1 MGTSILLCSRSG
13 MRVTRPHSKCSGMQP
28 EQKVSSE
35 CFPVISICALIS
47 LHQYSQMVAASVI
60 RWNILLTCIG
70 LFCLSAFSSPFG
82 IMLNDTKEM
91 PSLGNPSFFLPKL
104 YCTASAMSSRLCNT
118 SGAISIVTMMNAV
131 DGILHRCWPLWMIL
145 PHQ

>member
-13 MRVTRPHSKCSGMQP
+13 MKVTRPHFVCSGMQP

-47 LHQYSQMVAASVI
+47 LHQCSQMVVASVI
-60 RWNILLTCIG
+60 RWNIFLTCIG
-70 LFCLSAFSSPFG
+70 LFRLSAFSFPFA
-82 IMLNDTKEM
+82 IVSDDTEER
-91 PSLGNPSFFLPKL
+91 SLGSPSFFLPKL

-118 SGAISIVTMMNAV
+118 SGAISTVTMIKTI